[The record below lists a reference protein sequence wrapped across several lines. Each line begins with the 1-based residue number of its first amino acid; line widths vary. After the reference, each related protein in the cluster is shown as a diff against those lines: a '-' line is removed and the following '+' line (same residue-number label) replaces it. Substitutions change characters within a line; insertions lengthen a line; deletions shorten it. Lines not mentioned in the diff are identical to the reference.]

1 METQFTAL
9 KTVKVLTPGHRDRLD
24 KIQEALQILLD
35 DIDRLEGEA
44 AVPTTVETS
53 RVPMAGRNGLMKA
66 PPAPE
71 MPLHEAAD
79 AMWPGDDEP
88 ATRGELP
95 KLADLYPFTLE
106 GLEAMNA
113 AIAEHG
119 SGKALAV
126 HLSNTSS
133 NPARWI
139 SDHRRRIKQALE
151 S

>member
-24 KIQEALQILLD
+24 KIQEALQMLLD

-44 AVPTTVETS
+44 AVPTTVETAP
-53 RVPMAGRNGLMKA
+53 VQ
-66 PPAPE
+66 PPAPVA
-71 MPLHEAAD
+71 PLQTIEE

-95 KLADLYPFTLE
+95 KLADLYPFTQE
-106 GLEAMNA
+106 GLEAIRS
-113 AIAEHG
+113 AIGEHG
-119 SGKALAV
+119 SGAALGR
-126 HLSNTSS
+126 HLGNTSK
-133 NPARWI
+133 NPSRWI
-139 SDHRRRIKQALE
+139 TNHLAQIKKALE